1 MRKYLNSSALI
12 LIMMVFSLLNA
23 PSYADSPFLGDAI
36 QEEYR
41 ATTPTTSSDL
51 KVTDTEKESIT
62 GKGNDTNVEVK
73 NDKKEEE
80 KEKEETYVPKVEQ
93 VEDTSVSENKA
104 KTDNANK
111 KSDKESSGS
120 TALERRKATCYDSP
134 VLFEYQDMYFT
145 KPGKYTVKYTKQ
157 VEVPEEESKVET
169 PGYTPSDKGGNGT
182 KTISALDDKWTVVNT
197 KTSPEKYA
205 ESLQSRGVCQNSDTS
220 KYGDKCLGF
229 SDTHAWGL
237 FTGNNSY
244 TANDGCNYAGAANF
258 KMYSN
263 ENKQSVLKVIYEE
276 IKAGRPCIL
285 HVNGNKAGTSRH
297 FVTVVG
303 FREGCHPDTMTEDDL
318 LIIDSWDAKLERM
331 DQSNSR
337 FMTTGKACGKSD
349 YTGWRVDIM
358 R

>member
-12 LIMMVFSLLNA
+12 LMVIAFSLSNSSIVS
-23 PSYADSPFLGDAI
+23 SYADSPFMGDSI
-36 QEEYR
+36 EEEFR
-41 ATTPTTSSDL
+41 ATTPTNSNI
-51 KVTDTEKESIT
+51 KVTDDEKESIT
-62 GKGNDTNVEVK
+62 GKGVSGTSADTKSDNNE
-73 NDKKEEE
+73 D
-80 KEKEETYVPKVEQ
+80 TYVPKVEQ
-93 VEDTSVSENKA
+93 VVDTGVSENQS
-104 KTDNANK
+104 KTDETK
-111 KSDKESSGS
+111 KTDDESNV

-157 VEVPEEESKVET
+157 VEVPEEVSTVET
-169 PGYTPSDKGGNGT
+169 PGYEPSDKGGNGC
-182 KTISALDDKWTVVNT
+182 KTISALDDSWTVVNT
-197 KTSPEKYA
+197 ETSPDDYA

-244 TANDGCNYAGAANF
+244 TADDGCNYAGATNF

-337 FMTTGKACGKSD
+337 FMTTGKDCGKSD

>member
-1 MRKYLNSSALI
+1 MRKYFNSSVLI
-12 LIMMVFSLLNA
+12 LMMVAFSFANST
-23 PSYADSPFLGDAI
+23 PSYANSPFLGDSI
-36 QEEYR
+36 KEESK
-41 ATTPTTSSDL
+41 ASTTPTTSDL
-51 KVTDTEKESIT
+51 KVTDEDATPSNNTT
-62 GKGNDTNVEVK
+62 GLGNTSGVNVNNTN
-73 NDKKEEE
+73 KEEE
-80 KEKEETYVPKVEQ
+80 YVPKVEQ
-93 VEDTSVSENKA
+93 VEDTSVSQSQDKSTKKA
-104 KTDNANK
+104 D
-111 KSDKESSGS
+111 ESNV
-120 TALERRKATCYDSP
+120 TAVEKRKATCYDSP
-134 VLFEYQDMYFT
+134 VLFETQDMYFT
-145 KPGKYTVKYTKQ
+145 KPGKYTIKVTKK
-157 VEVPEEESKVET
+157 VEVPVEEEPESKVET
-169 PGYTPSDKGGNGT
+169 PGYTPSDKGGNGS
-182 KTISALDDKWTVVNT
+182 KTISALDDSWTVVNT
-197 KTSPEKYA
+197 ETSPEKYA
-205 ESLQSRGVCQNSDTS
+205 EMLQDRGVCQNSDTS

-244 TANDGCNYAGAANF
+244 TADDGCNYAGAANF

-337 FMTTGKACGKSD
+337 FMTTGKDCGKSD